1 MSQVVL
7 TKVAMPRIRVSI
19 DVALIG
25 PPHLHCQTESVRVI
39 MGAPDC
45 IHRQP
50 FLPSG
55 AACQLV

>member
-1 MSQVVL
+1 
-7 TKVAMPRIRVSI
+7 
-19 DVALIG
+19 
-25 PPHLHCQTESVRVI
+25 

-55 AACQLV
+55 AACQLGSVAVNYTACICVYFALQEGCQSVRV